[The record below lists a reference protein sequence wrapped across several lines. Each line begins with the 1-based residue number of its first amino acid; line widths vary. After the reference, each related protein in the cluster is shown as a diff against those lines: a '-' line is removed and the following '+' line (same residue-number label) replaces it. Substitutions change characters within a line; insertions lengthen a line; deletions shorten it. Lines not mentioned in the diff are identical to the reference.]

1 VELCEQIQQLLVL
14 LEQPVTNSS
23 SNKSNHQLISNSGH
37 SQLSLSF
44 LYAK

>member
-14 LEQPVTNSS
+14 LEQPVTNS